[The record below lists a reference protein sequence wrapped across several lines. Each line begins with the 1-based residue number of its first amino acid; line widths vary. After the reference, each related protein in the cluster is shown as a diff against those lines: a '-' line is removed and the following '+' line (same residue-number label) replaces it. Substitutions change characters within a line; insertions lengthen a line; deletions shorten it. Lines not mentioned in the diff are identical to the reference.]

1 MSGVAKHEKA
11 SRNAKP
17 RRRRRRLRLRSLV
30 ADLFEQRQI
39 ACRLTDNRI
48 NGCSSLSSSSS
59 SSSSFSTVAVS
70 FSGPL
75 ILEEST
81 ASSRRTRYFTSRE
94 VLLRP
99 FFYPASQSTSCL
111 PFLVIPFR
119 ARKTS
124 GEWREK
130 GGKPAR
136 TTLSVAAEKETV
148 GLEESRRTKRERGEK
163 NARGE
168 EGAVTKKKKARENAT
183 REDLE
188 ESGGT
193 FPPPPLSVT
202 HFSFLLPPNPSREP
216 LHYS

>member
-39 ACRLTDNRI
+39 ACRLTDNCI
-48 NGCSSLSSSSS
+48 NDCSSLSSSSSS

-99 FFYPASQSTSCL
+99 FFYPTSQSTSCL

-136 TTLSVAAEKETV
+136 TTLSVAAEKE
-148 GLEESRRTKRERGEK
+148 L
-163 NARGE
+163 
-168 EGAVTKKKKARENAT
+168 
-183 REDLE
+183 
-188 ESGGT
+188 
-193 FPPPPLSVT
+193 
-202 HFSFLLPPNPSREP
+202 
-216 LHYS
+216 